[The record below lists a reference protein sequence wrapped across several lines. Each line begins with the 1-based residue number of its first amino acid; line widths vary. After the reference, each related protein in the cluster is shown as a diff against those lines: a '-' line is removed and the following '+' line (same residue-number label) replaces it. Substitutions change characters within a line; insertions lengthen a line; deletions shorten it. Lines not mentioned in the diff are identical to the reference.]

1 MQVKLEVVEC
11 KNSKIKQAG
20 LWNDSKSCCS
30 WNREGTGKPENKCA
44 RNIRNITVIIHV
56 EFRAPSV
63 SHLHNMESVIVLLGN
78 KRVKR
83 KKKKKKNCYCKVPKR
98 LKIALLT

>member
-44 RNIRNITVIIHV
+44 RNITVIIHV

-63 SHLHNMESVIVLLGN
+63 SHLDNMESVIVLLGN

-83 KKKKKKNCYCKVPKR
+83 KKKKKCYCKVPKR

>member
-30 WNREGTGKPENKCA
+30 WNREETGKPENKCA
-44 RNIRNITVIIHV
+44 RNITVIIHV

-83 KKKKKKNCYCKVPKR
+83 KKKKKTCYCKVPKR